1 MRNSGTTPPI
11 AWSLPLAALVAGACA
26 CSAPQAASWETEATA
41 PTLAPEP
48 APEVSATRILQ
59 DDDTDQLR
67 QDAEVVDLKEQRRV
81 FLVEQHVAN
90 ARALR
95 EQLRLEDARHELLA
109 ALEHDSDNLAIKDL
123 LAEVSALIGDDY
135 GGEISSVAGE
145 MNRVY
150 QLRVQQLVIE
160 AEDSIRK
167 GKSELARGD
176 YDAAIAQFTIA
187 QNHIRWAPYSIDWGT
202 LSSEAAALLER
213 AKSNRT
219 ASEEATL
226 IAQQRAAYEQL
237 RAQEERERTRGQ
249 AVLSNMLEQAIEAFD
264 QENFDDAMY
273 FADEALRKDPRND
286 QAQDIRT
293 SAFKAGRKQ
302 VRASYV
308 ERKREQYAVWRER
321 MDAARIPWDEV
332 ITLPDPDRWAEI
344 TRLRGSRRG
353 LDPEQMVSSA
363 ERALRLRLRQT
374 TLRLRP
380 VEEEE
385 SLRAVVDN
393 VRLQTGLPLVV
404 DPAAENSVIDN
415 GIVFEFSF
423 ENEVTAEQILNLL
436 ADMAGEEV
444 TWVIRHDAVLITT
457 AEKALGKPVVQHHD
471 VRDLAFG
478 LTDFMG
484 PRIDRIRLLDE
495 MEDED
500 GGGPFGGIGERPE
513 MINIDDLATMI
524 QENVGVG
531 SWEDGASI
539 ESYEGHV
546 IIVHTPGVQQE
557 VRQFLEDLRRF
568 SSSLVTIESKF
579 LTVGDNW
586 IQEIGVDF
594 RGLDQNPI
602 SDITNGLE
610 DMASLGLDNSGT
622 GASGQNAAGAPS
634 SGFYYDDGQDGDFR
648 SRTENYFAENLGDAV
663 STIGGLSFQYTLLND
678 LELSAIMRA
687 VEKNSQFE
695 LINDQV
701 LSVHNT
707 QRAYVTVINQ
717 RAYIQDFDVEVAQ
730 FQAVADPQV
739 NILTEGVVLDVRPTI
754 HQSRKYLT
762 LEVQPTVAKV
772 VALRNFSST
781 LGGNTSP
788 VEFQLPELQ
797 VQSVFTTATIPDG
810 GSILLGGLSNIRNV
824 ERRAEVPWLARVPLV
839 GFLFKKEGYNDENNS
854 LMILIRA
861 QITDVRDEVKGIET
875 RY

>member
-1 MRNSGTTPPI
+1 MRNSSTPQPF
-11 AWSLPLAALVAGACA
+11 AWSLPFAALVVGAS
-26 CSAPQAASWETEATA
+26 CSAPQAANWESESAA
-41 PTLAPEP
+41 PTLAPAVEP
-48 APEVSATRILQ
+48 GPQ
-59 DDDTDQLR
+59 DDADDQLR
-67 QDAEVVDLKEQRRV
+67 QDAEVLSLKEQRKA

-90 ARALR
+90 AKALR
-95 EQLRLEDARHELLA
+95 ERLRLEDARRELLA
-109 ALEHDSDNLAIKDL
+109 ALEHDPDNLAIKDM
-123 LAEVSALIGDDY
+123 LAEVGALIGDDY
-135 GGEISSVAGE
+135 GDEISSVAGE
-145 MNRVY
+145 LNRVY

-167 GKSELARGD
+167 GKSELARGN

-187 QNHIRWAPYSIDWGT
+187 LNHMRWAPYSIDWGT
-202 LSSEAAALLER
+202 LDTEAAALLDR
-213 AKSNRT
+213 AKSDRS
-219 ASEEATL
+219 AAEEATL
-226 IAQQRAAYEQL
+226 VAQQRAAYAQL
-237 RAQEERERTRGQ
+237 RAQEESERTRDQ
-249 AVLSNMLEQAIEAFD
+249 AVLDNMLEQAMVAFEKED
-264 QENFDDAMY
+264 YDDAMY

-302 VRASYV
+302 VRAEYV

-332 ITLPDPDRWAEI
+332 ITLPDPDHWAEI
-344 TRLRGSRRG
+344 TELRASRQG
-353 LDPEQMVSSA
+353 LDPEQLVSKS
-363 ERALRLRLRQT
+363 ERTLRRRLRQT

-444 TWVIRHDAVLITT
+444 TWVIRHDAVLLTT
-457 AEKALGKPVVQHHD
+457 TEKALGKPVVQHHD
-471 VRDLAFG
+471 VRDLVFG

-531 SWEDGASI
+531 TWDDGASI
-539 ESYEGHV
+539 ESYEGHI
-546 IIVHTPGVQQE
+546 IIVHTPAVQTE

-586 IQEIGVDF
+586 IQEVGVDF
-594 RGLDQNPI
+594 RGLDENPI

-634 SGFYYDDGQDGDFR
+634 SGFYYDDGEDGDFR
-648 SRTENYFAENLGDAV
+648 SRTENFFSESLGDAV

-678 LELSAIMRA
+678 LELSAILRA
-687 VEKNSQFE
+687 VEKSSQFE

-701 LSVHNT
+701 LSVHDT

-772 VALRNFSST
+772 VALRDFSST

-839 GFLFKKEGYNDENNS
+839 GFLFKREGYDDENNS

-861 QITDVRDEVKGIET
+861 QITDVRDEVQTLET